1 MLSDRIFHWG
11 NLLFLEYGGIINGR
25 VLFIW
30 NFWLMVFLIVME
42 YYWMTVLEWL
52 IKWYLLD
59 TLSQYPGWIHP
70 GKFPSENLFREIT
83 PRRKR
88 LGFFTSPTILY
99 NLFHPGK
106 STASLIVPCEFL
118 ESHWNHGTARSLLLR
133 NFRLNFLITIGWLFF
148 ASFSWKAGS

>member
-11 NLLFLEYGGIINGR
+11 NLLFFEYGGIINGR

-88 LGFFTSPTILY
+88 LGFCTSPTILY

-106 STASLIVPCEFL
+106 STASLIVPSEFL
-118 ESHWNHGTARSLLLR
+118 DFTRWVSILPLWYYWYSLVRGNISLESRQCEVT
-133 NFRLNFLITIGWLFF
+133 F
-148 ASFSWKAGS
+148 APEF

>member
-30 NFWLMVFLIVME
+30 NFWLMVFLIIME

-106 STASLIVPCEFL
+106 ITASLIDPSESLDFARWVSILPLWYYWHFLVCRNISL
-118 ESHWNHGTARSLLLR
+118 ESRQCEVT
-133 NFRLNFLITIGWLFF
+133 F
-148 ASFSWKAGS
+148 APEF